1 MLLTDSSSS
10 SRRHRHSVQNQK
22 CTMDSKRSEEVRII
36 AEKLILCQSHM
47 SSSYDIDNTR
57 LLLKIQAQVV
67 LIGNLVFLTFYS
79 WSCSPLFAMNVFL
92 IISFKKILV
101 LALQL
106 DPSYPTTLTIEIVK
120 NLEKIIY
127 QTITKLSIF

>member
-1 MLLTDSSSS
+1 
-10 SRRHRHSVQNQK
+10 
-22 CTMDSKRSEEVRII
+22 MDSQTEVRII

-79 WSCSPLFAMNVFL
+79 WSCSPLFANVFL
-92 IISFKKILV
+92 IISFKQILV